1 MFIIKWFFSFLKF
14 GDEDLI
20 LKTINDSVTDGY
32 YYFPLIKYLSD
43 QTFNISFQHGL
54 DNLNYIPI
62 PIGGIIFHSALL
74 KIFQNFFISV
84 FLIEFIALFLFIIIF
99 FLIFKTFLKTNTSL
113 ILSILI
119 ITFPLIINLF
129 SLNVIPYVGIFE
141 NNLFN
146 SRVPRPLIINLYYFY
161 LIYLLIKFD
170 IDILFYNKI
179 AFIFSIVAS
188 LLLTAFYYYFF
199 IILVLF
205 SILLFKHRRKL
216 LSKLNNIKFLY
227 FFSGLIILIP
237 FFLILKFHEVEFMG
251 RMGTISLNLDNK
263 KKLISFYLVK
273 FIEIKFLLILLT
285 NIAIYS
291 FLRAKKITNKFI
303 EIFYYLIFSSM
314 IAPLLFIMISPKINI
329 FYHFN
334 NMIVMQNILF
344 FLFAL
349 IILLKKYLN
358 KFSNNNVLIFF
369 VSVILLLN
377 VYEYKKKI
385 DFKKEDR
392 RDLISLIQAIKN
404 NDNFTKD
411 SNIITL
417 EPKIMVWLIL
427 NNFEK
432 IRILNGNFT
441 SKKDKMIEKDLFLT
455 LKILNYDEI
464 AFNKYIENKNIGWR
478 YLNKNIQKFFFQ
490 KYIANSFITFKNSS
504 DFTSKEINKIKSSSP
519 FMLQQSII
527 PIFELERLRN
537 EFKDYSLPENKLDFP
552 SFLILNLNEFE
563 NIYKDENI
571 EYCEIYS
578 NKTYKVFQRN
588 LSLDNC

>member
-237 FFLILKFHEVEFMG
+237 FF
-251 RMGTISLNLDNK
+251 
-263 KKLISFYLVK
+263 
-273 FIEIKFLLILLT
+273 
-285 NIAIYS
+285 
-291 FLRAKKITNKFI
+291 
-303 EIFYYLIFSSM
+303 
-314 IAPLLFIMISPKINI
+314 
-329 FYHFN
+329 
-334 NMIVMQNILF
+334 
-344 FLFAL
+344 
-349 IILLKKYLN
+349 
-358 KFSNNNVLIFF
+358 
-369 VSVILLLN
+369 
-377 VYEYKKKI
+377 
-385 DFKKEDR
+385 
-392 RDLISLIQAIKN
+392 
-404 NDNFTKD
+404 
-411 SNIITL
+411 
-417 EPKIMVWLIL
+417 
-427 NNFEK
+427 
-432 IRILNGNFT
+432 
-441 SKKDKMIEKDLFLT
+441 
-455 LKILNYDEI
+455 
-464 AFNKYIENKNIGWR
+464 
-478 YLNKNIQKFFFQ
+478 
-490 KYIANSFITFKNSS
+490 
-504 DFTSKEINKIKSSSP
+504 
-519 FMLQQSII
+519 
-527 PIFELERLRN
+527 
-537 EFKDYSLPENKLDFP
+537 
-552 SFLILNLNEFE
+552 
-563 NIYKDENI
+563 
-571 EYCEIYS
+571 
-578 NKTYKVFQRN
+578 
-588 LSLDNC
+588 